1 MTDIIIRKYN
11 DKDADEILN
20 LIHRNSFE
28 INAEDYG
35 LESMQKFVDICDAN
49 WLSKRA
55 SFCHMYVAEENE
67 RIVGVGGISSYFG
80 SLTES
85 IILNV
90 FVLPECHGMG
100 IGKKII
106 QTLENDEYGIRATRI
121 EVPAS
126 ITAKGFYYKLG
137 YRFKNGL
144 EKLDA
149 EKHYRMEKIK
159 DKAIYMN

>member
-1 MTDIIIRKYN
+1 MTDIIIRNY
-11 DKDADEILN
+11 DEKDVNEVLN
-20 LIHRNSFE
+20 LIHRNSLE
-28 INAEDYG
+28 INTKDYG
-35 LESMQKFVDICDAN
+35 LESMQKFVDICDVN

-55 SFCHMYVAEENE
+55 SFCHMYVAEENG

-144 EKLDA
+144 EELDA
-149 EKHYRMEKIK
+149 EKHYRMEKSKIK
-159 DKAIYMN
+159 P

>member
-1 MTDIIIRKYN
+1 MTDIIIRKY
-11 DKDADEILN
+11 DERDLDEVLN
-20 LIHRNSFE
+20 LIHRNSLE
-28 INAEDYG
+28 INARDYG
-35 LESMQKFVDICDAN
+35 LEFMKKFVDICDAN
-49 WLSKRA
+49 WFRKRA
-55 SFCHMYVAEENE
+55 SFCHMYVAEENG

-100 IGKKII
+100 IGRKIV
-106 QTLENDEYGIRATRI
+106 QTLENDEYGVRANRI

-126 ITAKGFYYKLG
+126 ITAKNFYYKLG
-137 YRFKNGL
+137 YGFKDGV
-144 EKLDA
+144 EKLDE

-159 DKAIYMN
+159 

>member
-1 MTDIIIRKYN
+1 MTDIIIRNY
-11 DKDADEILN
+11 DEKDADEVLN
-20 LIHRNSFE
+20 LIHRNSLE
-28 INAEDYG
+28 INAKDYG
-35 LESMQKFVDICDAN
+35 LEAMQKFVDICDAK

-55 SFCHMYVAEENE
+55 SFCHMYVAEENGHV
-67 RIVGVGGISSYFG
+67 VGVGGISGYFG

-90 FVLPECHGMG
+90 FVLPEYHGIG

-106 QTLENDEYGIRATRI
+106 QTLENDEYGIRANRI

-137 YRFKNGL
+137 YRFKNGI
-144 EKLDA
+144 EKLDE
-149 EKHYRMEKIK
+149 EKHYRMEKSKIK
-159 DKAIYMN
+159 P